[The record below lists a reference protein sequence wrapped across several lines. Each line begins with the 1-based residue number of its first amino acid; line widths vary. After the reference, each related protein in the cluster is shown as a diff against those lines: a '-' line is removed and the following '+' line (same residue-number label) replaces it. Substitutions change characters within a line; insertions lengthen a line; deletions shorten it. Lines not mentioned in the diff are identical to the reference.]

1 MRNKYDLPEKLPR
14 HIAVILDGNG
24 RWAAKRGLP
33 RAAGHLA
40 GSENF
45 RRISTFCKEIGIEY
59 LTVYAFSTEN
69 WNRPRDEVDA
79 IMNLFRRYLSES
91 IEKMEKNRVRI
102 RIMGDLSPVPED
114 IRELIDRTQEL
125 SKKYDGVSLQIC
137 INYGSRD
144 EITRAVRRLAG
155 RAPEDITEELI
166 SESLDSSGIPDPD
179 LCIRPSGE
187 MRLSNFML
195 WQLAYSEL
203 FFCDKYWPDFK
214 EKDLVKILWE
224 FSGRDRRFGGLKS
237 GV

>member
-1 MRNKYDLPEKLPR
+1 MKKHSLPEKLPR
-14 HIAVILDGNG
+14 HIAIILDGNG

-45 RRISTFCKEIGIEY
+45 RKISTFCKNIGIEY

-69 WNRPRDEVDA
+69 WNRPQGEIDA
-79 IMNLFRRYLSES
+79 IMNLFRRYLNEA

-102 RIMGDLSPVPED
+102 RIMGDLSPVSED
-114 IRELIDRTQEL
+114 IRELIGKTQEL

-137 INYGSRD
+137 INYGARD
-144 EITRAVRRLAG
+144 EIVRAVRKLTG
-155 RAPEDITEELI
+155 RKPEEITEELI
-166 SESLDSSGIPDPD
+166 SDSLDSAGIPNPD

-187 MRLSNFML
+187 MRLSNFLL

-203 FFCDKYWPDFK
+203 FFCEKHWPDFK
-214 EKDLVKILWE
+214 EKDLVKILWDY
-224 FSGRDRRFGGLKS
+224 SGRDRRFGGL
-237 GV
+237 